1 MDGCTQKKS
10 RDAETQMITDLESF
24 LFLSFHGKKD
34 GSSLSAACPAAA
46 AAADY
51 PKNEDQKISD
61 HTPII

>member
-1 MDGCTQKKS
+1 MDGWVHTKKDQGC
-10 RDAETQMITDLESF
+10 RNTMITDLESF

-46 AAADY
+46 ADY

-61 HTPII
+61 HTPFI

>member
-46 AAADY
+46 GY
-51 PKNEDQKISD
+51 PKNEKISD